1 MKKQLVLILAVLLFS
16 ESRLIAQND
25 SIVSLPPITITAT
38 SEVGTSVNNAFMK
51 TFPDAMNVSWYKFDK
66 DYLSRFI
73 ENDMDHNA
81 LFKKNGVL
89 KYDVSFGYSQNLPGD
104 VLHTVEA
111 AYPDHQITRT
121 FRVKEGGRDIWV
133 VNLEGIKNYVTARI
147 ENNEL
152 EEVQRFNK
160 S

>member
-1 MKKQLVLILAVLLFS
+1 MKKKLVLILAVLLFS
-16 ESRLIAQND
+16 GSAVMAQND
-25 SIVSLPPITITAT
+25 SIVSLPPITVTANT
-38 SEVGTSVNNAFMK
+38 EVGTSVNNAFMK

-66 DYLSRFI
+66 DYLARFI

-89 KYDVSFGYSQNLPGD
+89 KYDISFGYAQNLPAD
-104 VLHTVEA
+104 VLQTVEA
-111 AYPDHQITRT
+111 GYPDHKITRT

-133 VNLEGIKNYVTARI
+133 VNLEGINNYVTARV

>member
-1 MKKQLVLILAVLLFS
+1 MKKQLVLILAVLFFS
-16 ESRLIAQND
+16 ESWSMAQND
-25 SIVSLPPITITAT
+25 SIVSLPTITITANT
-38 SEVGTSVNNAFMK
+38 EVGTSVNNAFMK

-66 DYLSRFI
+66 DYLARFI
-73 ENDMDHNA
+73 ENDMDHSA
-81 LFKKNGVL
+81 LFKKNGIL
-89 KYDVSFGYSQNLPGD
+89 KYDVSFGYAPNLPAD
-104 VLHTVEA
+104 VLQTVEA
-111 AYPDHQITRT
+111 AYPDHQIIRT
-121 FRVKEGGRDIWV
+121 FRVKEEGRDIWI

>member
-1 MKKQLVLILAVLLFS
+1 MKKQMVLTLAVFLYSGIGLM
-16 ESRLIAQND
+16 AQND

-66 DYLSRFI
+66 DYLARFI

-89 KYDVSFGYSQNLPGD
+89 KYDVSFGYAQNLPDD
-104 VLHTVEA
+104 VLQTVEG
-111 AYPDHQITRT
+111 AYPDHKITRT

-133 VNLEGIKNYVTARI
+133 VNLEGIKNYVTARV

-152 EEVQRFNK
+152 EEVQRFIK

>member
-1 MKKQLVLILAVLLFS
+1 MKKQLVLILAVLFFS
-16 ESRLIAQND
+16 VSRSMAQND
-25 SIVSLPPITITAT
+25 SIVSLPPITVMANT
-38 SEVGTSVNNAFMK
+38 EVGTSVNNAFMK

-66 DYLSRFI
+66 DYLARFI
-73 ENDMDHNA
+73 ESDMDHNA

-89 KYDVSFGYSQNLPGD
+89 KYDVSFGYAQNLPGEI
-104 VLHTVEA
+104 LKTVEA

-121 FRVKEGGRDIWV
+121 FRVKEGERDIWV
-133 VNLEGIKNYVTARI
+133 VNLEGIKNYVTARV